1 METFSLF
8 HFATQKANYT
18 FLAQTVNRKRPF
30 TRRIFYAKNKK
41 AFYPPPLYGT
51 VKVRLPYMV
60 REPRTVPYR
69 GGGGFGR
76 FSILRL
82 KGLLRLTV

>member
-30 TRRIFYAKNKK
+30 TRRIFYTKNKK
-41 AFYPPPLYGT
+41 AFYPPPCT
-51 VKVRLPYMV
+51 VRLKFANHV
-60 REPRTVPYR
+60 LEFFE
-69 GGGGFGR
+69 G
-76 FSILRL
+76 
-82 KGLLRLTV
+82 